1 MAEQV
6 GTYHLAANMNLYEVQ
21 RQNNFEFVISFADNT
36 HEQDLLRAGILAD
49 EATAADYI
57 SLDRAQEVVR
67 LSVVAASIPHFT
79 QNVIEIKRGNS
90 VMKVAGTPTFS
101 SGSIEVNDYIGAD
114 TKSVLMAWQALSYNV
129 RTEKVGK
136 ANAYKRN
143 CTLVELTPDNEVV
156 RYWELMGC
164 WISGLSESG
173 KNVDNDGKQTI
184 TATIEYDKAIPH
196 LPDII

>member
-36 HEQDLLRAGILAD
+36 HEQDLLKAGILAD

-101 SGSIEVNDYIGAD
+101 SGSFEVNDYIGAD

-164 WISGLSESG
+164 WVSGLSESG

-196 LPDII
+196 LPDIL